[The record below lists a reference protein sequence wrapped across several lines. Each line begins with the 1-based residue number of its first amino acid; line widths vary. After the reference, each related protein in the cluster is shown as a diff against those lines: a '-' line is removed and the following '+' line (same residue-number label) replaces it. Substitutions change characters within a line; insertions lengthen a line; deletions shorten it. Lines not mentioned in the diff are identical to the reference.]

1 MTEREFCFWLR
12 DYICDRDVKALG
24 EIQLKTIRD
33 HLSRLVSAP
42 LEKKEDPTPP
52 SDGYTVYS

>member
-24 EIQLKTIRD
+24 ERQLKTIRD
-33 HLSRLVSAP
+33 HLSRLASAP

>member
-24 EIQLKTIRD
+24 EKQLKTIRD
-33 HLSRLVSAP
+33 HLGRLVSVP